1 LCGPPFP
8 PTSAS
13 STCTKGPI
21 GSLSERT
28 IAARSLCSQVQAV
41 SYEPKPMMRCRSL
54 PEMPVRRVEISKIAR
69 NHILSGLLVFSSTV
83 PEVRLVWWPHSAHS
97 NVVPSRIVHTRLLSQ
112 RAQAGLPPQRA
123 LIQ

>member
-1 LCGPPFP
+1 
-8 PTSAS
+8 
-13 STCTKGPI
+13 
-21 GSLSERT
+21 
-28 IAARSLCSQVQAV
+28 
-41 SYEPKPMMRCRSL
+41 MMRCRSL

-69 NHILSGLLVFSSTV
+69 NHILSGFLVFSSTV